1 MDIVFLDA
9 NVLFSSAYLPESDFL
24 KLWELPDVHLVS
36 SDYAAQE
43 ARRNL
48 RGADRLERLETLLQS
63 VRLIGTTPD
72 RRLPEAIV
80 LPAKDAPILL
90 AAVAANATH
99 LLTGDLKHF
108 GPYRNTVVE
117 GVLILSTTAYFLTRP
132 L

>member
-9 NVLFSSAYLPESDFL
+9 NVLFSAAYQLKSNFL

-36 SDYAAQE
+36 SPYAAEE

-48 RGADRLERLETLLQS
+48 QGADRLERLERLLQS
-63 VRLIGTTPD
+63 VGLVEPRAHGG
-72 RRLPEAIV
+72 LPKGIN
-80 LPAKDAPILL
+80 LPAKDEPILL

-99 LLTGDLKHF
+99 LLTGDWKHF

-117 GVLILSTTAYFLTRP
+117 GVLILSTTAYFKTRS